1 LRRKSEKSNPGSV
14 PDWEQAK
21 LALQETGGWI
31 KNADTKTTILA
42 GAFGVSLSLAIP
54 RLVTDGHAIV
64 GLTVGFT
71 AWVLVCV
78 VLLGTV
84 LAIGKNLHDA
94 LIPQTPTGPSSR
106 NYLAWPDLAVMPYAD
121 VPPQLSQEE
130 IRQQS
135 WEQAITL
142 AQIAK
147 NKYTNFKRA
156 LQIFSA
162 YLLLLLG
169 LLILGATLS

>member
-1 LRRKSEKSNPGSV
+1 LRRKSENSSSTQV
-14 PDWEQAK
+14 PDWEHAK

-54 RLVTDGHAIV
+54 RLVTDGHTIV
-64 GLTVGFT
+64 GLTPGFAT
-71 AWVLVCV
+71 WVILCV
-78 VLLGTV
+78 ALLATV
-84 LAIGKNLHDA
+84 LATGKNVHDA
-94 LIPQTPTGPSSR
+94 LIPRTHTGPSSR
-106 NYLAWPDLAVMPYAD
+106 NYLAWPDLAVTPYAD

-130 IRQQS
+130 IRRQS

-142 AQIAK
+142 AQIARD
-147 NKYTNFKRA
+147 KYANFKKA
-156 LQIFSA
+156 LRTFSV

-169 LLILGATLS
+169 LLVLGAILS